1 MQMSTNKIKQQ
12 LEKSVST
19 GTRSGEEEK
28 FWFRSDR
35 FITIDNQWY
44 FTTRENRDVG
54 PFATR
59 EAAEHGLAIFI
70 ECIRDHKASVNH
82 AIATASQGD
91 WAVTFY
97 H

>member
-1 MQMSTNKIKQQ
+1 MQSYTHNIKQHNKQ
-12 LEKSVST
+12 AVNTE
-19 GTRSGEEEK
+19 TRSGEEHK

-35 FITIDNQWY
+35 FFTVDGQWY

-54 PFATR
+54 PFETR
-59 EAAEHGLAIFI
+59 GAAEHGLTIFI
-70 ECIRDHKASVNH
+70 ECVCEHKATIEH
-82 AIATASQGD
+82 AISRATQGD